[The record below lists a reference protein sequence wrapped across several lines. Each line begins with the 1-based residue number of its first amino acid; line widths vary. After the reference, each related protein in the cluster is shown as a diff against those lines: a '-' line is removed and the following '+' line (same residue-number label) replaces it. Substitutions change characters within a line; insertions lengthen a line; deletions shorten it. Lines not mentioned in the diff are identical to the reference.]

1 MTGSRPLFVLL
12 TALVASCSAAP
23 GETTSTFPATTTAP
37 AAVTTPT
44 VAPCADEFEF
54 GEGGQIADLDHDAS
68 DSGTIGAISW
78 TEEQDC
84 ETFIIT
90 FQTSEG
96 APATTPPSTE
106 LLHLESFQVLRVQ
119 MINVDATV
127 VTDQLVET
135 SLVDRLFVVR
145 SLEEGMFIDFHLAQP
160 SQARIEAASSPAQLI
175 LTLKPGLVPFTGFS
189 TIGERVVVTSPTA
202 GATVDSVFTIGGY
215 SRTLE
220 AGVLFVAS
228 IGSEV
233 VAERSTIAAAWV
245 DTWGEYRANLE
256 LPEGTV
262 SLFVGEADQLDGT
275 LEGVTVRMTVR

>member
-1 MTGSRPLFVLL
+1 MTGSRPLFILL

-23 GETTSTFPATTTAP
+23 AETTSTLPATTTAP
-37 AAVTTPT
+37 AAATTPT

-54 GEGGQIADLDHDAS
+54 GEGGKIADLDHGAS
-68 DSGTIGAISW
+68 DSSTIGAISW

-84 ETFIIT
+84 ETFTIT

-96 APATTPPSTE
+96 APATTPPSIE
-106 LLHLESFQVLRVQ
+106 LLHLDSFQVLRVQ

-160 SQARIEAASSPAQLI
+160 SQARIEAGSSPAQLT

-202 GATVDSVFTIGGY
+202 GAMVDSVFTIGGY

-233 VAERSTIAAAWV
+233 VAERSTIAAAWM